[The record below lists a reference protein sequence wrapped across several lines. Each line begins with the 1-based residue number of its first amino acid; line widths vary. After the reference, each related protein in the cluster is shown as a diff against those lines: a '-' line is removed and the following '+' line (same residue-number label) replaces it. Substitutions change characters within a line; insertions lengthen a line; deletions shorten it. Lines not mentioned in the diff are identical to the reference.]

1 MSESASVM
9 RSVGRIRTI
18 VEATSIAWVMDV
30 RDLKRD
36 VLVRLQ
42 NPWQANPGDLLEY
55 ELKRSAGEA
64 SRWHGEDVV
73 FNHNLSLGELVG
85 MAAKG
90 LSECGQKEL
99 LRLLATDPVA
109 AHDFFK
115 QPLPEKLLAQ
125 LLAWSEFPLPSAL
138 VTRLLDKEAT
148 FAQAAAR
155 LLTGG
160 KADDGLLKRVVAFAP
175 VAELDT
181 ALLEALKELE
191 GMFPLD
197 LASVQ
202 GGARRVIGWLR
213 DSQDLR
219 FLALLDP
226 LRWTDEQLNSWLSSN
241 TVFAAGEMTGL
252 WAAWL
257 EGLDT
262 ASASSFLKRIWLDSR
277 SQKLTVPQALRDTE
291 VWRGMLAAEAKGGE
305 AAQAARD
312 ELTGG
317 ALSPELALQFLLD
330 GIEGQQQLECLGV
343 LAKAGQLPDIAGA
356 DALSLYHAAELLA
369 EDDRLNL
376 RANLATHGEIAEK
389 LSEWLGASD
398 TRELA
403 LDGLSA
409 LPSFDRGLLQRL
421 LSTPMSPRQRSLLA
435 AAITRRSPERWQERY
450 LLDEDERA
458 LWLAAGAPF

>member
-9 RSVGRIRTI
+9 RSVGRVRTI

-73 FNHNLSLGELVG
+73 FNHSLGLSELVG
-85 MAAKG
+85 MAGRG

-99 LRLLATDPVA
+99 LRLLATDREA
-109 AHDFFK
+109 ARDFFK
-115 QPLPEKLLAQ
+115 QALPEKLLAQ

-138 VTRLLDKEAT
+138 VTRLLDQDAT
-148 FAQAAAR
+148 FAQAATR
-155 LLTGG
+155 LLATGR
-160 KADDGLLKRVVAFAP
+160 ADDELLKRIVASAP
-175 VAELDT
+175 VAELE
-181 ALLEALKELE
+181 AGLLETLKQRE
-191 GMFPLD
+191 GLFPFD

-226 LRWTDEQLNSWLSSN
+226 LRWSDEQLNSWLSSD
-241 TVFAAGEMTGL
+241 TVFAAGEMTPL
-252 WAAWL
+252 WTAWL
-257 EGLDT
+257 AGLD
-262 ASASSFLKRIWLDSR
+262 AAAAASFLKKVWLGSR
-277 SQKLTVPQALRDTE
+277 SQKLVLPQALCDTSA
-291 VWRGMLAAEAKGGE
+291 WRNMLATEAKGGE
-305 AAQAARD
+305 AAQAARE

-317 ALSPELALQFLLD
+317 ELSPELALQFLLD
-330 GIEGQQQLECLGV
+330 GIEGQQQLDCLTV
-343 LAKAGQLPDIAGA
+343 LAKAGQLPEITDA
-356 DALSLYHAAELLA
+356 DALKLYHAADLLT

-376 RANLATHGEIAEK
+376 RVGLAASTVVSQQ
-389 LSEWLGASD
+389 LLEWLGSSD
-398 TRELA
+398 TRDHA

-421 LSTPMSPRQRSLLA
+421 LSTPMSPRQRALLA
-435 AAITRRSPERWQERY
+435 AAISKCSPERWQERY
-450 LLDEDERA
+450 LLDEDERS
-458 LWLAAGAPF
+458 LWVAAGAPF